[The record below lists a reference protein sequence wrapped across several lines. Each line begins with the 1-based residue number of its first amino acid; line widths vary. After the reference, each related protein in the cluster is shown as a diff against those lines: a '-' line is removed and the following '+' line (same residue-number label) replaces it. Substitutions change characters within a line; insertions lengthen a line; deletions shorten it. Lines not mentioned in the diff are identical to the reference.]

1 MDKEQRPDPDA
12 LLAQVQAEESKRQRG
27 KLKIFFGAAAGVGKT
42 YAMLE
47 AAHAQRNQGIEVVA
61 GYIETHKRA
70 ETEALLAGLEQL
82 PVKLM
87 SYRGATLPEFD
98 LDAALLRHPALL
110 LVDELAHTNAQGS
123 RHAKRWQD
131 VDELLEAGINV
142 YTTVNVQHLESL
154 NDVVAQITGVIVR
167 ETVPDSFIEQAD
179 ELELID
185 LPPDDLLRRLRE
197 GKVYVAQQAEQATR
211 SFFRKGN
218 LIALRELALR
228 STADRVDAQMQ
239 SYMRDHAIANTWPVN
254 ECILVCVNPDPA
266 SIQLVRAARRMATRL
281 KARWIVAYV
290 ETPAHLRLPDYKRDR
305 LTHILRLAEQ
315 LGAETVSLSGSSI
328 SEEILNYAR
337 TRNATKI
344 VVGKPTRPRWK
355 ELLSGSTVDTLVR
368 KSGLIDVYVIHG
380 EFNDSESLPPRRL
393 VRTSKWSN
401 YGWGGLV
408 IVAFTVIAQ
417 LFQSTLERSNLVM
430 LYLLAVVLV
439 AVRFGRGPSILASVL
454 AVAAFDFFYVPP
466 YLTFA
471 VSDTQYFVTF
481 GVMLVV
487 AVVISSLT
495 GQIRL
500 QAVAA
505 RQRERR
511 TAALYSMSQ
520 ELARTRGQEQLRAIA
535 VRNVGEVFEGEV
547 IVLLPDVEGKLRA
560 GESSSPSFIRDEAE
574 LAVARWVFEHGQMA
588 GQGTDT
594 LPGAQALYLPLLASQ
609 RASVGVLA
617 VYYDPKNQ
625 LLSPEQ
631 LHLLE
636 NFATQTALA
645 IERDYLT
652 EETRRSQVQ
661 IETEQLRNALLSS
674 VSHDLRTPLATITGA
689 ASSLLEDGKSLSQET
704 RRELLMAIYEEA
716 GRLNRLV
723 GNLLDMTRLES
734 GAVQVKKEW
743 QPLEEV
749 IGTAL
754 ARLENTNQALNA
766 THPVNVKLPPDLPL
780 VPLDEVLIEQVLIN
794 LLENALKYTP
804 PGTPIEISATAQ
816 PQLITV
822 AVSDR
827 GPGLATGE
835 EKQIFDKFYRAKSGK
850 ANGGAGLGLT
860 ICRGIVEAHGGQIR
874 AENRFGGGAVFS
886 FTLPL
891 EGHPPRPENLLG

>member
-1 MDKEQRPDPDA
+1 MSRPDPDA
-12 LLAQVQAEESKRQRG
+12 LLAQVQAAETRQQRG

-47 AAHAQRNQGIEVVA
+47 AAHAQRNQGIAVVV
-61 GYIETHKRA
+61 GYVETHKRT
-70 ETEALLAGLEQL
+70 ETEALLTGLEQL
-82 PVKLM
+82 SVKM
-87 SYRGATLPEFD
+87 VEYRGTVLREFD
-98 LDAALLRHPALL
+98 LDAALARRPTLI
-110 LVDELAHTNAQGS
+110 LVDELAHTNAPGS

-179 ELELID
+179 ELELVD
-185 LPPDDLLRRLRE
+185 LPPDDLLRRLKE
-197 GKVYVAQQAEQATR
+197 GKVYVPQQAEQATN

-254 ECILVCVNPDPA
+254 ECILVCVSADPA
-266 SIQLVRAARRMATRL
+266 SIQLVRAARRMAARL

-290 ETPAHLRLPDYKRDR
+290 ETPAQLRLPDYKRDR
-305 LTHILRLAEQ
+305 LTQTLRLAEQ
-315 LGAETVSLSGSSI
+315 LGAETVTLSGSTI

-344 VVGKPTRPRWK
+344 VVGKPGRPRWK
-355 ELLSGSTVDTLVR
+355 ELLFGSTVDTLVR

-380 EFNDSESLPPRRL
+380 EFDDSESLPPRRL
-393 VRTSKWSN
+393 QRTSKWSS
-401 YGWGGLV
+401 YGWGVLV
-408 IVAFTVIAQ
+408 VAACTVLAQ
-417 LFQSTLERSNLVM
+417 LIYPLLERSNLIM
-430 LYLLAVVLV
+430 LYLLGVVLI
-439 AVRFGRGPSILASVL
+439 AVRFGRGPSIVASIL

-487 AVVISSLT
+487 AILISSLT

-500 QAVAA
+500 QAEAS
-505 RQRERR
+505 RQRERH
-511 TAALYSMSQ
+511 TAALYSMSR
-520 ELARTRGQEQLRAIA
+520 ELARTRGQEQLRTIA
-535 VRNVGEVFEGEV
+535 VRHLKQIFDSEVAL
-547 IVLLPDVEGKLRA
+547 LLPNLDGKLKA
-560 GESSSPSFIRDEAE
+560 GEDSPPAFIQDEAE
-574 LAVARWVFEHGQMA
+574 LAVTGWVYEHGQMA

-594 LPGAQALYLPLLASQ
+594 LPGAQALYLPLVASQ
-609 RASVGVLA
+609 RTVGVLA
-617 VYYDPKNQ
+617 LGLNPKNH
-625 LLSPEQ
+625 LISPEQ

-636 NFATQTALA
+636 NFASQTALA

-661 IETEQLRNALLSS
+661 IETEQLRNSLLSS

-689 ASSLLEDGKSLSQET
+689 ASSLLEDGKSLSQDT
-704 RRELLMAIYEEA
+704 RRELLNAIYEEA

-723 GNLLDMTRLES
+723 SNLLDMTRLES

-749 IGTAL
+749 VGTVL
-754 ARLENTNQALNA
+754 TRLENTTPTLSASHSIQ
-766 THPVNVKLPPDLPL
+766 VKLPPNLPL
-780 VPLDEVLIEQVLIN
+780 IPLDEVLIEQVLIN

-804 PGTPIEISATAQ
+804 ANSPIEISASAQ
-816 PQLITV
+816 PEQVTV

-827 GPGLATGE
+827 GLGLTPGD
-835 EKQIFDKFYRAKSGK
+835 EKRIFDKFYRAKP
-850 ANGGAGLGLT
+850 ANNGGSGAGLGLT
-860 ICRGIVEAHGGQIR
+860 ICRGIVEAHGGRIW
-874 AENRFGGGAVFS
+874 AENRPGGGAIFS

-891 EGHPPRPENLLG
+891 EGRPPELENLSN